1 MFFHLLANS
10 ESAFN
15 LLSDDE
21 NSVITAFRNNIF
33 VGDKRNP
40 TKHPI
45 NNAWQVWEGAYTD
58 EWKKNAPIMENGRC
72 ILKKVQHKAGIAAV
86 AFMTGGYKKAI
97 KQYTD
102 RFKKGTANH
111 TKALSFHPMGFKR
124 QIVNSDSMLQKVLL
138 KANPYRVEGFGF
150 PRIEEFVNEPE
161 YEDHYLPSANKTK
174 YYLTQGLTRI
184 KDTEYYTPLCLGFLT
199 WNSYYHTGYIVLDYM
214 PEYLNMEAWSSTFK
228 AMINDFFRQMPETG
242 LLFKPSED
250 FERDYCMKL
259 GFRPADLDPKNDM
272 SEYILY
278 AKDFRNAD

>member
-10 ESAFN
+10 ESEFD

-21 NSVITAFRNNIF
+21 KSVITSFRKNIP
-33 VGDKRNP
+33 VGDRRNP

-45 NNAWQVWEGAYTD
+45 NDAWQVWEGAYTD

-72 ILKKVQHKAGIAAV
+72 ILKKVQHRAGIAAV

-111 TKALSFHPMGFKR
+111 TKALSFDPTGFKR
-124 QIVNSDSMLQKVLL
+124 QIVDSDGVLRKVLL

-161 YEDHYLPSANKTK
+161 YEGHYLPSVNETK
-174 YYLTQGLTRI
+174 YYLTQGLTSI
-184 KDTEYYTPLCLGFLT
+184 KNTEYYTPLCLGFLT
-199 WNSYYHTGYIVLDYM
+199 WNSYYRTGYIVLDYM
-214 PEYLNMEAWSSTFK
+214 SEYLNMEAWSSTFK
-228 AMINDFFRQMPETG
+228 MMIKDFFRQMPETG
-242 LLFKPSED
+242 LLFNPSEG
-250 FERDYCMKL
+250 FERDYCVKL
-259 GFRPADLDPKNDM
+259 GFRPADLDPKYDM